1 MAFDKGHE
9 KLGGRKKGARNRG
22 TDSIK
27 TLLNTL
33 LPEEELAKLWKKKL
47 YIYSPQNSTLKDSFL
62 VCSFSRDRASDLS
75 FGRSTWGRTL
85 PEYCQKWLWN
95 CAFSIMNNPIHLDT
109 RTASS
114 NSSWAQR
121 C

>member
-27 TLLNTL
+27 ALLNTL

-47 YIYSPQNSTLKDSFL
+47 YSKDPHVALEAFKL
-62 VCSFSRDRASDLS
+62 AIHYMFGKPVQPVASEELA
-75 FGRSTWGRTL
+75 
-85 PEYCQKWLWN
+85 P
-95 CAFSIMNNPIHLDT
+95 PIKIDISAIPT
-109 RTASS
+109 RHVKA
-114 NSSWAQR
+114 
-121 C
+121 

>member
-9 KLGGRKKGARNRG
+9 KRGGRKKGTRNKG

-47 YIYSPQNSTLKDSFL
+47 YSKNPHVAMKAFEMAMQYM
-62 VCSFSRDRASDLS
+62 
-75 FGRSTWGRTL
+75 FGKPVQPVAGEEMA
-85 PEYCQKWLWN
+85 P
-95 CAFSIMNNPIHLDT
+95 PIKIDISAIPKFRVKAKT
-109 RTASS
+109 EDEQS
-114 NSSWAQR
+114 
-121 C
+121 